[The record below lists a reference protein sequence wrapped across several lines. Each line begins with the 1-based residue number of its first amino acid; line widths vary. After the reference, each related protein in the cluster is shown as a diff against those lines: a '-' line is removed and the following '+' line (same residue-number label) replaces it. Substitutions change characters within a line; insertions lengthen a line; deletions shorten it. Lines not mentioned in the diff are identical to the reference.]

1 MHQAGK
7 AANETAYQLTIFGKE
22 LSIVIRFGAHFFLA
36 GGWRLPLVKEDI
48 YGMVRGF
55 RLRISEFGLRIV
67 MNNERLPMTHEPK
80 NQEPSAMS
88 HEPRAESHHHDITYP
103 AALPIAAESE
113 RIIAAIREHQVLII
127 AGDTGSGKSTQLPKM
142 CLAAGRGAKRLIGC
156 TQPRRLAATSVAARV
171 REELGALG
179 HLVGYKI
186 RFSNQTGP
194 STRIKFMTDGI
205 LLAETQHD
213 PHLRAYDTIIID
225 EAHER
230 SLNIDF
236 LLGILKKLLK
246 RRTDLKVIITSATID
261 TEKFSRAFDLAP
273 VITVSGRAYPVEIRY
288 RAAGGT
294 GEEGEATQETGY
306 VEQAAEAVLE
316 LCRDAAGGGDM
327 LVFMPTER
335 DIRDTVELLAK
346 RFRHDGPR
354 LGIKEREP
362 EILPLFGRLSGTDQN
377 RIFRKSGARKIV
389 VATNVAETSITVP
402 GIRYVI
408 DTGLARISSYNVRAG
423 TTKLPVT
430 AISRASCDQRAGRC
444 GRVGPGICVRLYSE
458 EDYLGRPEYTLA
470 EIVRSNLAEVILFM
484 IALRLGNPK
493 KFPFI
498 DPPAPRAIQDGYNL
512 LTELGAIDRE
522 RRLTERGRIMA
533 ALPLD
538 PRISRMIISARE
550 NGCLRE
556 VVIIAAAL
564 SIQDPRIRPADN
576 ARAADEAHGRF
587 RSERSDFLT
596 YLHLWDLYD
605 NLVHQKKSMSALR
618 RFCKANFLSLQRM
631 REWRDIHEQIWAQLA
646 TAGEGAESRLFRRSS
661 CLAELETEQE
671 KRYAAGYDRIHQSIL
686 SGNLRNIGLKKEKNV
701 YQGGQGKEL
710 MIFPGSG
717 QFNRAGQWIMAAELV
732 ETTRRYARTVAGI
745 RVEWLEPL
753 AGDLCRRSYGEPHW
767 EKRAGQVIAL
777 EKVTLFGLVIVAGR
791 RVNFGPLR
799 PEEARQIF
807 IQAALVEGECGGHFD
822 FLARNRQL
830 IADLADLEDRLRRRD
845 ILVDEM
851 LIHEFYDS
859 RLPAEVHDRAGLIR
873 LIKQRKGDAFLR
885 LRRED
890 ILRQLPA
897 GSALAD
903 YPTSLPGNELT
914 LPLSYAFSPGEEQDG
929 VTVSIPVDLAGHV
942 NAEKLEW
949 LVPGLL
955 PEKITF
961 LLKGLPKAIRRQLIP
976 IPRTAAELLAGLR
989 PYEGS
994 LYRQLEE
1001 LIHQKFRLRIDRD
1014 AWPRDTLPAHLR
1026 MRCQLTD
1033 SAGRP
1038 LAHGR
1043 DFAALVRGAG
1053 REGSATPA
1061 LDGLRRQWE
1070 RDEVRD
1076 LDSAQVPE
1084 RLEIKDRQGRLTGF
1098 AYPGLAVE
1106 EGGRVA
1112 LRLFGG
1118 EEERRTMTAAGLC
1131 ALYCLQFVAQCKAL
1145 AKDLVLPRSHWPLYE
1160 GIASHEEFGQDL
1172 LEFALAEIFDCRP
1185 GLIPAPQAFA
1195 RTVAE
1200 VRARGLGVAA
1210 RQIMAQVVAVLQ
1222 DRREV
1227 LDFIADTERACRTRT
1242 RLGITA
1248 EDCRAFRDEVRRH
1261 LPPRFLRT
1269 LTLPELLRVPR
1280 YLKAIRLRMERKSHN
1295 PGKDAE
1301 KAALL
1306 APHLQRLAQ
1315 LQAGEGPSPEQ
1326 RRLVHEFAFL
1336 VEEFKVSLFAQ
1347 ELKTLVPVSAKRLEK
1362 MWEEIR
1368 RGLE

>member
-1 MHQAGK
+1 M
-7 AANETAYQLTIFGKE
+7 
-22 LSIVIRFGAHFFLA
+22 R
-36 GGWRLPLVKEDI
+36 
-48 YGMVRGF
+48 
-55 RLRISEFGLRIV
+55 
-67 MNNERLPMTHEPK
+67 HEPI
-80 NQEPSAMS
+80 AIR
-88 HEPRAESHHHDITYP
+88 HEPGEINYP
-103 AALPIAAESE
+103 EVLPITAEKE
-113 RIIAAIREHQVLII
+113 RIIAAIRDHQVLII
-127 AGDTGSGKSTQLPKM
+127 AGDTGSGKSTQIPKM
-142 CLAAGRGAKRLIGC
+142 CLEANRGEKRLIGC

-171 REELGALG
+171 REELGELG

-205 LLAETQHD
+205 LLAETQQD
-213 PHLRAYDTIIID
+213 QSLRAYDTIIID

-246 RRTDLKVIITSATID
+246 KRADLKVIITSATID

-273 VITVSGRAYPVEIRY
+273 VIHVSGRTYPVEIRY
-288 RAAGGT
+288 RAADDT
-294 GEEGEATQETGY
+294 REEGAAGQDAGY
-306 VEQAAEAVLE
+306 VEQTVEAVLE
-316 LCRDAAGGGDM
+316 LCRGAEGGGDM

-335 DIRDTVELLAK
+335 DIRDTVELLGK

-389 VATNVAETSITVP
+389 VSTNVAETSITVP
-402 GIRYVI
+402 GIRYVV

-458 EDYLGRPEYTLA
+458 EDYLGRPEYTLP

-498 DPPAPRAIQDGYNL
+498 DPPAPRAVQDGYNL
-512 LTELGAIDRE
+512 LAELGAIDPE
-522 RRLTERGRIMA
+522 RRLTDRGRIMA

-538 PRISRMIISARE
+538 PRISRMIICARE

-576 ARAADEAHGRF
+576 ARQADTAHARF
-587 RSERSDFLT
+587 RSERSDFLS

-605 NLVHQKKSMSALR
+605 DLVHQKKSTSALG
-618 RFCKANFLSLQRM
+618 RFCKSNFLSYQRL

-646 TAGEGAESRLFRRSS
+646 TSGNGREHHFFLRSS
-661 CLAELETEQE
+661 CLAELETEPD
-671 KRYAAGYDRIHQSIL
+671 KRYDSCYDRIHQSIL

-732 ETTRRYARTVAGI
+732 ETSRLYARTVAGI

-753 AGDLCRRSYGEPHW
+753 AGPLCRRSYSAPHW
-767 EKRAGQVIAL
+767 EKRSGQVVAL

-791 RVNFGPLR
+791 RVNFGPLK
-799 PEEARQIF
+799 PAEARQIF
-807 IQAALVEGECGGHFD
+807 IQAALVEGECGGHFG
-822 FLARNRQL
+822 FLDKNRQL
-830 IADLADLEDRLRRRD
+830 ITDLADLEDRLRRRD

-851 LIHEFYDS
+851 LIHEFYDT

-873 LIKQRKGDAFLR
+873 LLKKNGSDDFL
-885 LRRED
+885 LMRRED

-897 GSALAD
+897 GSELD
-903 YPTSLPGNELT
+903 EYPAAIQCNELS
-914 LPLSYAFSPGEEQDG
+914 LPLSYAFTPGEEKDG

-942 NAEKLEW
+942 AAEQLEW

-955 PEKITF
+955 LEKITF

-976 IPRTAAELLAGLR
+976 IPTTAAELCSRLR

-994 LYRQLEE
+994 LYGQLEE
-1001 LIHQKFRLRIDRD
+1001 LIAREFRVRIERGS
-1014 AWPRDTLPAHLR
+1014 WPRDTLPAHLR
-1026 MRCQLTD
+1026 MRCLLVD
-1033 SAGRP
+1033 SAGNP
-1038 LAHGR
+1038 VAQGR
-1043 DFAALVRGAG
+1043 DFSALVKSGGQAG
-1053 REGSATPA
+1053 ATPA
-1061 LDGLRRQWE
+1061 LDALRRQWE
-1070 RDEVRD
+1070 RPGVRD
-1076 LDSAQVPE
+1076 LDFAEVPE
-1084 RLEIKDRQGRLTGF
+1084 RLAIKDKEGRLTGF
-1098 AYPGLAVE
+1098 AYPGLVRE
-1106 EGGRVA
+1106 NDGRVD
-1112 LRLFGG
+1112 LRLFADR
-1118 EEERRTMTAAGLC
+1118 EERRRQTAGGLC
-1131 ALYCLQFVAQCKAL
+1131 ALYCLQFAAQYKAL
-1145 AKDLVLPRSHWPLYE
+1145 AKDLVLPRANWPLYE
-1160 GIASHEEFGQDL
+1160 GIASHEQFHGDL
-1172 LEFALAEIFDCRP
+1172 LDFSLAEIFSCRS
-1185 GLIPAPQAFA
+1185 GLIPARQEFS
-1195 RTVAE
+1195 RTIEAVKT
-1200 VRARGLGVAA
+1200 RGLAVPA
-1210 RQIMAQVVAVLQ
+1210 REIMAQVVAVLQ
-1222 DRREV
+1222 ERRMV
-1227 LDFIADTERACRTRT
+1227 LDFIADMERTCRRKTK
-1242 RLGITA
+1242 LGVTL
-1248 EDCRAFRDEVRRH
+1248 EDCRAFRQEVAQL
-1261 LPPRFLRT
+1261 LPPRFLRQ
-1269 LTLPELLRVPR
+1269 LDLHELVRIPR
-1280 YLKAIRLRMERKSHN
+1280 YLKAIRIRMERKTHN
-1295 PGKDAE
+1295 PAKDAE
-1301 KAALL
+1301 KAARL
-1306 APHLQRLAQ
+1306 AVHQERLAQ
-1315 LQAGEGPSPEQ
+1315 LLAKEGLSHEQ
-1326 RRLVHEFAFL
+1326 QQLVREFACM

-1347 ELKTLVPVSAKRLEK
+1347 ELKTVIPVSDKRLEK
-1362 MWEEIR
+1362 AWEETR
-1368 RGLE
+1368 KAME